1 MHKKLQQILE
11 ELTAISG
18 VHFALLE
25 PSAGYVAGTF
35 QAGDVPE
42 GLPAKYFEQP
52 GEGRFGGFT
61 VFPVRAA
68 GDVLLLLAAGEEESL
83 LVPGRMA
90 ASELQLFFATVKKDI
105 DKNSFV
111 AALFSGEIPAGD
123 LYKQAGRVKLK
134 DVPRVLYLFELSQP
148 LADAGA
154 LRMLGS
160 IFADGRQD
168 VLFLQDERHLVL
180 VKAYEKGVTAKQ
192 AENDALSAVD
202 TMLAELMFKVR
213 VGYSTPKETLS
224 GLFDAKREAA
234 LALRIA
240 GLFQEPREVAAY
252 ARLGIARLIYE
263 LPQELCEL
271 FLQEVFGEE
280 LPDKKI
286 DEEMQVTIRRFFEN
300 NLNISET
307 ARQLYLHRNT
317 LVYRLERLEKLIGL
331 DIRRFDDAMTFQIA
345 MMVLA
350 HYRDVQKDGGTRMD
364 GAASAA
370 FEK

>member
-1 MHKKLQQILE
+1 MHKKLQRILE

-18 VHFALLE
+18 VRFALYE
-25 PSAGYVAGTF
+25 MPADYVAGTLEEDALPKELLARISW
-35 QAGDVPE
+35 QQTGEQRLGD
-42 GLPAKYFEQP
+42 L
-52 GEGRFGGFT
+52 T

-68 GDVLLLLAAGEEESL
+68 GDILLLAAAGAKDSV

-90 ASELQLFFATVKKDI
+90 VNELQLFFDITKKDM
-105 DKNSFV
+105 DKNAFM
-111 AALFSGEIPAGD
+111 AALFAGGISEGD

-134 DVPRVLYLFELSQP
+134 DVPRVVYLFELSQA
-148 LADAGA
+148 LSDAGA

-160 IFADGRQD
+160 IFADGKQD
-168 VLFLQDERHLVL
+168 ALFLPDETHLVL
-180 VKAYEKGVTAKQ
+180 VKAYEKGVTAERAKS
-192 AENDALSAVD
+192 DALSAVD
-202 TMLAELMFKVR
+202 TMLSELMFKVR

-224 GLFDAKREAA
+224 ELVAAKREAA
-234 LALRIA
+234 MALRIA

-263 LPQELCEL
+263 LPGDLCEL

-280 LPDKKI
+280 LPDQKI

-350 HYRDVQKDGGTRMD
+350 HYRDLEQE
-364 GAASAA
+364 GAATGG
-370 FEK
+370 

>member
-18 VHFALLE
+18 VRFALYE
-25 PSAGYVAGTF
+25 ASSDYVAGTL
-35 QAGDVPE
+35 AADPE
-42 GLPAKYFEQP
+42 LARQLLQLSGQSEERRLCGA
-52 GEGRFGGFT
+52 T
-61 VFPVRAA
+61 VFPVQAA
-68 GDVLLLLAAGEEESL
+68 GDMLFLAAEGVGEAL
-83 LVPGRMA
+83 ILPGRMA
-90 ASELQLFFATVKKDI
+90 ASELRLFFGTLKKDM
-105 DKNSFV
+105 DKNAF
-111 AALFSGEIPAGD
+111 AAAFLSGEISAGD

-134 DVPRVLYLFELSQP
+134 DAPRVFYLFELSQP

-154 LRMLGS
+154 LRMLAS
-160 IFADGRQD
+160 AFADGKQD
-168 VLFLQDERHLVL
+168 VLFLQDEMHLVRI
-180 VKAYEKGVTAKQ
+180 KAYEKGVTAQQ
-192 AENDALSAVD
+192 ARSDALSAVD
-202 TMLAELMFKVR
+202 MMLSELMFKVR
-213 VGYSTPKETLS
+213 VGYSTQKETLAQ
-224 GLFDAKREAA
+224 LPDAKREAA

-263 LPQELCEL
+263 LPRDLCEL
-271 FLQEVFGEE
+271 FLQEVFGEN
-280 LPDKKI
+280 LPDQKL

-317 LVYRLERLEKLIGL
+317 LVYRLERLEKLLGL

-350 HYRDVQKDGGTRMD
+350 HYRDVQRDDGVR
-364 GAASAA
+364 
-370 FEK
+370 